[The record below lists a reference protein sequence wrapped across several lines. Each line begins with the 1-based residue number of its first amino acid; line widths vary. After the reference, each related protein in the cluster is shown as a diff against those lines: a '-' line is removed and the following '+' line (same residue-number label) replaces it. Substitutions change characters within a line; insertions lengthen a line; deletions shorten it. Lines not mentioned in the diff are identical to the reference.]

1 MFETRINID
10 PEVMHGM
17 PIIKGARVSVDVIL
31 RSLASGMEME
41 EIEEEYEIGKED
53 ILASI

>member
-1 MFETRINID
+1 
-10 PEVMHGM
+10 M